1 MFKRGGKMIDF
12 ESEAYGSTKIKVI
25 GIGGGGSNVVS
36 RMMGRKVEEVEFW
49 VMNTDAQ
56 ALQMCEVPNKLQ
68 IGVKLTRGLGA
79 GANPEVGRQA
89 AEEDRE
95 LIRSSLEGAD
105 MVFVAT
111 GMGGGTGTGAS
122 SIVAEVAK
130 ELGALTIAV
139 VTKPFVFE
147 GFKRQENAERGI
159 KELIERVDSLIVIPN
174 QKLLSASEKKTT
186 VIEAFR
192 IADDVLRQGI
202 QGVSD
207 LVIHPGIIN
216 LDFADIKTVMSGMGK
231 ALMGIGI
238 GVGENRAVTAA
249 QAAINSPLLEDVSIE
264 GARAILI
271 NITGGE
277 DLTIHEVNEA
287 ASIISEMADKK
298 ANIIYGQAIDESLH
312 DEMHITIIAT
322 GFGEVKEKEKPSS
335 KTTIN
340 LEDYRYEKPG
350 IRIKKDNLRREIL
363 IGPEKFLSKDSREI
377 EEIPAVFRK
386 IAD

>member
-1 MFKRGGKMIDF
+1 MIDF